1 MTDLLFQRRTQGRLL
16 LAAAALLSSACM
28 VGPNYK
34 KPPAPAPPAFKEEP
48 PPEYKEI
55 AGWKTAQPNDGLIKG
70 KWWEIYNDPVLNALE
85 EQVAISNQ
93 NVLQVEAQYRE
104 ARAVIRADR
113 ASLFPTVTANPTITT
128 SRAQVSSAVG
138 GGGGGGSIRT
148 VYNFPFDISWG
159 PDLWGSI
166 RRNIAA
172 ATATAQATA
181 AQLENARLL
190 YQSEL
195 ASDYFQLRG
204 NDASADLLT
213 RTLVSY
219 REYLKLTQIRFA
231 GGVASDLDVAQAE
244 SQLHSTEA
252 ALQDLGIQRATLEHA
267 IAVLTGKPPA
277 ELALEVSPLKGL
289 PPAVPVAVP
298 SLLLE
303 RRPDIAASER
313 QMAASNEQIGI
324 ATAAFYPNLTL
335 SGAGGFE
342 SGRLTTWISW
352 PSRFFSVGPAMAE
365 TLFDAGRRRAVIAET
380 KAAFD
385 VTIAAYRETVL
396 TAFQQVEDNLATLR
410 ILEQESHTADESV
423 ASAERALRL
432 SDIQYRAGTAIYL
445 TVITAQAAAL
455 SAERNSVDL
464 LTRRF
469 VASVSLVEALGGG
482 WDSSQLPTGKDVSV
496 KGTGN

>member
-1 MTDLLFQRRTQGRLL
+1 
-16 LAAAALLSSACM
+16 
-28 VGPNYK
+28 
-34 KPPAPAPPAFKEEP
+34 
-48 PPEYKEI
+48 
-55 AGWKTAQPNDGLIKG
+55 
-70 KWWEIYNDPVLNALE
+70 
-85 EQVAISNQ
+85 
-93 NVLQVEAQYRE
+93 
-104 ARAVIRADR
+104 
-113 ASLFPTVTANPTITT
+113 
-128 SRAQVSSAVG
+128 
-138 GGGGGGSIRT
+138 
-148 VYNFPFDISWG
+148 
-159 PDLWGSI
+159 
-166 RRNIAA
+166 
-172 ATATAQATA
+172 
-181 AQLENARLL
+181 
-190 YQSEL
+190 
-195 ASDYFQLRG
+195 LRG